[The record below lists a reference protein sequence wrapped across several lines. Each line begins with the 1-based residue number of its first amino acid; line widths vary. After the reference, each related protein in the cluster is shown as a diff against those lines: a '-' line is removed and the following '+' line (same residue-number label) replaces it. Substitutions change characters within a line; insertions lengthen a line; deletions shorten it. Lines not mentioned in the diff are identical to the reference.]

1 MASFNKFNA
10 FVEAL
15 AEKVHNLQSDSLKI
29 ALTNTAP
36 NSGNAV
42 LADITEISY
51 TNLSSR
57 AITVGS
63 SSQTGGLYKLIL
75 NDLVLSAT
83 GSVGPFRY
91 VVLYNDTPAGKNLI
105 AYWDYGSAITMSNG
119 DTFTIDFSASNGVL
133 QIQ

>member
-15 AEKVHNLQSDSLKI
+15 AEKVHNLQTDSLKI

-42 LADITEISY
+42 LADITEIAY

-63 SSQTGGLYKLIL
+63 SSQVAGLYKLIL

-83 GSVGPFRY
+83 GAVGPFRY

-105 AYWDYGSAITMSNG
+105 AYWDYGSAITLSNG